1 MKQELLLPS
10 NRDKFIETNKGFI
23 YNVAYTIC
31 KRKLDWNNDDELSIS
46 LIAFNSACDSYK
58 QDKGE
63 FLGYAKVII
72 KNSLIDFFRKSSNIP
87 YLSYN
92 DEEEVIDYIDR
103 KGSLIEFQKELEIK
117 KMGEE
122 ILLFSEELSK
132 YKLNFDD
139 LVNSSPC
146 HIDTR
151 ETLLNLAFKCSKE
164 ERILDYIKNKRNL
177 PIKEIVLLTAANR
190 KLIEKWRR
198 YILSLIL
205 ILSNDEYL
213 YIKSYLNIK
222 VGECNE

>member
-1 MKQELLLPS
+1 MEQELLLPS
-10 NRDKFIETNKGFI
+10 NRDKFIEANKGFI

-46 LIAFNSACDSYK
+46 LIAFNSACDSYRR
-58 QDKGE
+58 DKGE
-63 FLGYAKVII
+63 FLGYAKVVI
-72 KNSLIDFFRKSSNIP
+72 KNSLIDYFRKSSNIP

-92 DEEEVIDYIDR
+92 DEGEVIDYIDR
-103 KGSLIEFQKELEIK
+103 KGSLIEFEKELETK

-139 LVNSSPC
+139 LVSSSPS

-164 ERILDYIKNKRNL
+164 EGILNYIKKKGNL
-177 PIKEIVLLTAANR
+177 PIKEIILLTTAKR
-190 KLIEKWRR
+190 KLVEKWRR
-198 YILSLIL
+198 YILALIL

-213 YIKSYLNIK
+213 YLKSYLNIK
-222 VGECNE
+222 VGGCYE